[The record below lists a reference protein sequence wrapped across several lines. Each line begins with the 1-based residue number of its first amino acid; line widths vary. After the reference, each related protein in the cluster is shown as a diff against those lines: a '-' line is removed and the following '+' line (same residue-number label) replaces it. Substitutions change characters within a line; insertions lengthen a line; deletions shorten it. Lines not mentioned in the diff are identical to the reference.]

1 MSGSNGTTVQ
11 DLIPAPRMI
20 RGRAVGR
27 APGAGLDN
35 RQMESDIL
43 VHILDGREKPT
54 NLPFSLLKNITG
66 NFSEDR
72 VVGQGGFAIVYKGVL
87 PNGSVAVKRIRNNHS
102 IDEKLFYREVD
113 SLLTINHQNVV
124 RFLGFCASTEH
135 TAIKIEGSSQHIYA
149 EIRER
154 LLCFEYISN
163 GSLKNHITDELR
175 GLEWNTRYQIIM
187 GICEGLHHLHKEKHI
202 YHMDLKPA
210 NILLDNQ
217 MRPKI
222 TDFGLSR
229 LDEKSETMSEGR
241 CGSLGY
247 CAPEYLWNGKM
258 SFKSDMFS
266 LGIVIIEL
274 LTGEK
279 GIPDNNKNNVLRKW
293 RHRWKKT
300 GNETPLIYQQVAKCM
315 EIGLLC
321 QEIDPSKRPFVWDM
335 IHDIREMEGAN
346 GKFSDACGYTFGQI
360 SPYSED
366 DMLGVEPLKLHFPF
380 EINKQI
386 SCSLKLT
393 NQTDAY
399 IAFNIQKMSPLP
411 YCMQPNKGIVPPQ
424 SKCSVDVT
432 LHPQDMAPRDMQ
444 RADEFIV
451 WSTKVNSLS
460 AEDITINMFNK
471 ESGVVDAMNLDV
483 VFHTE
488 ESTIVSKELI
498 LHSITEDMS
507 NIKIDGTV
515 GDVKKSQEYLL
526 PTALWMSSTG
536 SHDHREAEK
545 ESSEP
550 HETSEKTSEVLQEK
564 VKESQYQITPW
575 QTELPNKTSLPSK
588 NSLDIVPQA
597 PYPHVQ
603 SPMSSPVQCRGDW
616 SVLANK
622 NGQVIPSEDP
632 ARNTD
637 HDYRER
643 TSLSSSNQFRND
655 VSTQASQHD
664 SHTVQFDLDTQSQN
678 PPFKGLSR
686 SDVLDGSVGAEA
698 QHVRETSAQWGP
710 GDSPNLASV
719 LEEVSSHL
727 ISYPYLPT
735 IPEEPGSPFSYAAED
750 DPLPGIIGLRITGE
764 GFPGREL
771 QASGYSIY
779 GTTTCFFKWARHLE
793 DGSVIFIEGATQ
805 PNYLVTADDVDTLLV
820 VEVHPLDDRNRQGD
834 VVKVYANNQAKI
846 TCDPETKELIKRT
859 LEARHVSYQVQLPV
873 RYMWEPA
880 VLAINREGY
889 GIKCNGRRGVVCTE
903 NFLQA
908 RAINIPS
915 GYDRATEFVIV
926 SASGEEYHLQPAEN
940 TPPRDTIVLVLR
952 LFRSM
957 AVKKK
962 RGWRKGLVFQ

>member
-1 MSGSNGTTVQ
+1 MDHLAGRLAAASLSSDDPSAAAAGRGGDGNLIDVIRAVERAEGTIRDQLEENNRLKDELMRKTRQLQMISEDATSQGSFGGVSQEPHASSTNAQGTSILHQNGISGSGGEPQTHDRINQNYPDSGHANGAFRRSSGEPAAVDNGGPSQFSTPSSRSLSPTRPRKGDYDTRINLAGQGLLPVSEMNSNVSWKQDLAVKVKEREEEITRLREHLGNYAVKEAKILNEKCTLEKRISYMRAAFDQQQQ
-11 DLIPAPRMI
+11 DLIDAASKALSYRQDIVEENVRLTYALQAAHQERSTFISSLVPLLSEYENLRPP
-20 RGRAVGR
+20 V
-27 APGAGLDN
+27 LD
-35 RQMESDIL
+35 
-43 VHILDGREKPT
+43 
-54 NLPFSLLKNITG
+54 
-66 NFSEDR
+66 
-72 VVGQGGFAIVYKGVL
+72 A
-87 PNGSVAVKRIRNNHS
+87 
-102 IDEKLFYREVD
+102 
-113 SLLTINHQNVV
+113 
-124 RFLGFCASTEH
+124 
-135 TAIKIEGSSQHIYA
+135 
-149 EIRER
+149 
-154 LLCFEYISN
+154 
-163 GSLKNHITDELR
+163 
-175 GLEWNTRYQIIM
+175 
-187 GICEGLHHLHKEKHI
+187 
-202 YHMDLKPA
+202 
-210 NILLDNQ
+210 
-217 MRPKI
+217 
-222 TDFGLSR
+222 
-229 LDEKSETMSEGR
+229 
-241 CGSLGY
+241 
-247 CAPEYLWNGKM
+247 
-258 SFKSDMFS
+258 
-266 LGIVIIEL
+266 
-274 LTGEK
+274 
-279 GIPDNNKNNVLRKW
+279 
-293 RHRWKKT
+293 
-300 GNETPLIYQQVAKCM
+300 
-315 EIGLLC
+315 
-321 QEIDPSKRPFVWDM
+321 
-335 IHDIREMEGAN
+335 
-346 GKFSDACGYTFGQI
+346 
-360 SPYSED
+360 
-366 DMLGVEPLKLHFPF
+366 
-380 EINKQI
+380 
-386 SCSLKLT
+386 
-393 NQTDAY
+393 
-399 IAFNIQKMSPLP
+399 
-411 YCMQPNKGIVPPQ
+411 Q
-424 SKCSVDVT
+424 S
-432 LHPQDMAPRDMQ
+432 
-444 RADEFIV
+444 
-451 WSTKVNSLS
+451 
-460 AEDITINMFNK
+460 
-471 ESGVVDAMNLDV
+471 
-483 VFHTE
+483 
-488 ESTIVSKELI
+488 IVSNLKVLFR
-498 LHSITEDMS
+498 H
-507 NIKIDGTV
+507 
-515 GDVKKSQEYLL
+515 
-526 PTALWMSSTG
+526 
-536 SHDHREAEK
+536 
-545 ESSEP
+545 
-550 HETSEKTSEVLQEK
+550 LQEQLMISEEK
-564 VKESQYQITPW
+564 VQESQYQITPW
-575 QTELPNKTSLPSK
+575 QTELPNKSSLPVQSPNNPLGKALSK
-588 NSLDIVPQA
+588 NSLDIVPQT

-603 SPMSSPVQCRGDW
+603 SPMSSPVQGRGDW

>member
-1 MSGSNGTTVQ
+1 MDHLAGRLAAASLSSDDPSAAAAGRGGDGNLIDVIRAVERAEGTIRDQLEENNRLKDELMRKTRQLQMISEDATSQGSFGGVSQEPHASSTNAQGTSILHQNGISGSGGEPQTHDRINQNYPDSGHANGAFRRSSGEPAAVDNGGPSQFSTPSSRSLSPTRPRKGDYDTRINLAGQGLLPVSEMNSNVSWKQDLAVKVKEREEEITRLREHLGNYAVKEAKILNEKCTLEKRISYMRAAFDQQQQ
-11 DLIPAPRMI
+11 DLIDAASKALSYRQDIVEENVRLTYALQAAHQERSTFISSLVPLLSEYENLRPP
-20 RGRAVGR
+20 V
-27 APGAGLDN
+27 LD
-35 RQMESDIL
+35 
-43 VHILDGREKPT
+43 
-54 NLPFSLLKNITG
+54 
-66 NFSEDR
+66 
-72 VVGQGGFAIVYKGVL
+72 A
-87 PNGSVAVKRIRNNHS
+87 
-102 IDEKLFYREVD
+102 
-113 SLLTINHQNVV
+113 
-124 RFLGFCASTEH
+124 
-135 TAIKIEGSSQHIYA
+135 
-149 EIRER
+149 
-154 LLCFEYISN
+154 
-163 GSLKNHITDELR
+163 
-175 GLEWNTRYQIIM
+175 
-187 GICEGLHHLHKEKHI
+187 
-202 YHMDLKPA
+202 
-210 NILLDNQ
+210 
-217 MRPKI
+217 
-222 TDFGLSR
+222 
-229 LDEKSETMSEGR
+229 
-241 CGSLGY
+241 
-247 CAPEYLWNGKM
+247 
-258 SFKSDMFS
+258 
-266 LGIVIIEL
+266 
-274 LTGEK
+274 
-279 GIPDNNKNNVLRKW
+279 
-293 RHRWKKT
+293 
-300 GNETPLIYQQVAKCM
+300 
-315 EIGLLC
+315 
-321 QEIDPSKRPFVWDM
+321 
-335 IHDIREMEGAN
+335 
-346 GKFSDACGYTFGQI
+346 
-360 SPYSED
+360 
-366 DMLGVEPLKLHFPF
+366 
-380 EINKQI
+380 
-386 SCSLKLT
+386 
-393 NQTDAY
+393 
-399 IAFNIQKMSPLP
+399 
-411 YCMQPNKGIVPPQ
+411 Q
-424 SKCSVDVT
+424 S
-432 LHPQDMAPRDMQ
+432 
-444 RADEFIV
+444 
-451 WSTKVNSLS
+451 
-460 AEDITINMFNK
+460 
-471 ESGVVDAMNLDV
+471 
-483 VFHTE
+483 
-488 ESTIVSKELI
+488 IVSNLKVLFR
-498 LHSITEDMS
+498 H
-507 NIKIDGTV
+507 
-515 GDVKKSQEYLL
+515 
-526 PTALWMSSTG
+526 
-536 SHDHREAEK
+536 
-545 ESSEP
+545 
-550 HETSEKTSEVLQEK
+550 LQEQLMISEEK
-564 VKESQYQITPW
+564 VQESQYQITPW
-575 QTELPNKTSLPSK
+575 QTELPNKSSLPVQSPNNPLGKALSK
-588 NSLDIVPQA
+588 NSLDIVPQT

-603 SPMSSPVQCRGDW
+603 SPMSSPVQGRGDW
-616 SVLANK
+616 RVLANK
-622 NGQVIPSEDP
+622 NRHVIPSEVP
-632 ARNTD
+632 ARNID

>member
-1 MSGSNGTTVQ
+1 MDHLAGRLAAASLSSDDPSAAAAGRGGDGNLIDVIRAVERAEGTIRDQLEENNRLKDELMRKTRQLQMISEDATSQGSFGGVSQEPHASSTNAQGTSILHQNGISGSGGEPQTHDRINQNYPDSGHANGAFRRSSGEPAAVDNGGPSQFSTPSSRSLSPTRPRKGDYDTRINLAGQGLLPVSEMNSNVSWKQDLAVKVKEREEEITRLREHLGNYAVKEAKILNEKCTLEKRISYMRAAFDQQQQ
-11 DLIPAPRMI
+11 DLIDAASKALSYRQDIVEENVRLTYALQAAHQERSTFISSLVPLLSEYENLRPP
-20 RGRAVGR
+20 V
-27 APGAGLDN
+27 LD
-35 RQMESDIL
+35 
-43 VHILDGREKPT
+43 
-54 NLPFSLLKNITG
+54 
-66 NFSEDR
+66 
-72 VVGQGGFAIVYKGVL
+72 A
-87 PNGSVAVKRIRNNHS
+87 
-102 IDEKLFYREVD
+102 
-113 SLLTINHQNVV
+113 
-124 RFLGFCASTEH
+124 
-135 TAIKIEGSSQHIYA
+135 
-149 EIRER
+149 
-154 LLCFEYISN
+154 
-163 GSLKNHITDELR
+163 
-175 GLEWNTRYQIIM
+175 
-187 GICEGLHHLHKEKHI
+187 
-202 YHMDLKPA
+202 
-210 NILLDNQ
+210 
-217 MRPKI
+217 
-222 TDFGLSR
+222 
-229 LDEKSETMSEGR
+229 
-241 CGSLGY
+241 
-247 CAPEYLWNGKM
+247 
-258 SFKSDMFS
+258 
-266 LGIVIIEL
+266 
-274 LTGEK
+274 
-279 GIPDNNKNNVLRKW
+279 
-293 RHRWKKT
+293 
-300 GNETPLIYQQVAKCM
+300 
-315 EIGLLC
+315 
-321 QEIDPSKRPFVWDM
+321 
-335 IHDIREMEGAN
+335 
-346 GKFSDACGYTFGQI
+346 
-360 SPYSED
+360 
-366 DMLGVEPLKLHFPF
+366 
-380 EINKQI
+380 
-386 SCSLKLT
+386 
-393 NQTDAY
+393 
-399 IAFNIQKMSPLP
+399 
-411 YCMQPNKGIVPPQ
+411 Q
-424 SKCSVDVT
+424 S
-432 LHPQDMAPRDMQ
+432 
-444 RADEFIV
+444 
-451 WSTKVNSLS
+451 
-460 AEDITINMFNK
+460 
-471 ESGVVDAMNLDV
+471 
-483 VFHTE
+483 
-488 ESTIVSKELI
+488 IVSNLKVLFRH
-498 LHSITEDMS
+498 L
-507 NIKIDGTV
+507 
-515 GDVKKSQEYLL
+515 QEQL
-526 PTALWMSSTG
+526 MI
-536 SHDHREAEK
+536 
-545 ESSEP
+545 SE
-550 HETSEKTSEVLQEK
+550 EK

-575 QTELPNKTSLPSK
+575 QTELPNKTSLPVGKALSK